1 MERRWIG
8 RRYGRLVVVG
18 IEPRRSNCTR
28 LLCCCDCGSETI
40 VQAGHLTDGN
50 TKSCGC
56 LCKELLAERRTT
68 HGAKVGGKV
77 QRLYVTWASMIQ
89 RCEDPN
95 CTAWRYYGARGL
107 SVCSEWRNNYVA
119 FRDWA
124 LANGYRDDLTIDRI
138 DNFKGYSP
146 GNCRLATTKE
156 QNNNKRNSK
165 NRLVKGAQ
173 L

>member
-1 MERRWIG
+1 M
-8 RRYGRLVVVG
+8 
-18 IEPRRSNCTR
+18 
-28 LLCCCDCGSETI
+28 
-40 VQAGHLTDGN
+40 
-50 TKSCGC
+50 
-56 LCKELLAERRTT
+56 
-68 HGAKVGGKV
+68 

-146 GNCRLATTKE
+146 GNCRWATTKE